1 MSDLAGLTAAELA
14 EAYARRDMS
23 PVEATR
29 AALDAIAERDA
40 ELNAFVL
47 VDADAAL
54 RDAAESQARWA
65 AGTQRG
71 PADGVPTS
79 VKDLERTRGWPTL
92 RGTWLADEAGPWPED
107 SPSVARLR
115 EAGAVLIGKT
125 TTPEFGWKGVTDS
138 PRFGITRNPCDPSL
152 TPGGSSGGS
161 SAAVAAGMGTWSVG
175 TDGGGSVRVPA
186 AFTGTVGFKPTGD
199 LISSYP
205 PGSNGLL
212 SHRGPITLS
221 VLDAALLLDVI
232 GRPDH
237 RDWAAL
243 PATDTSVADGI
254 EAGIGGLSIGYSPDL
269 GYGVND
275 PEVASLVAAAVGV
288 LAGLG
293 ARVTEIEPLFDD
305 PVDAFQTLWCAGVAR
320 TLKPYGP
327 DDLARV
333 DPALLDYA
341 ERGRGISA
349 VEYLDA
355 MAVCADLGL
364 RMARFHESYDLL
376 VTPTVPGVAFPA
388 GQNGPTPEQSKV
400 WTSWTPYTYPF
411 NMTRQPALSVP
422 CGRTRSGLPVGLQLV
437 GARHQ
442 DGRVLRA
449 GHAYEKET
457 GWSPVTEAA
466 RTRATR
472 ATQASGRGQQ
482 S

>member
-14 EAYARRDMS
+14 EAYARREVS

-29 AALDAIAERDA
+29 AALAAIAERDA

-47 VDADAAL
+47 VDADAAM
-54 RDAAESQARWA
+54 RDAAESEARWS
-65 AGTQRG
+65 AGAQRG
-71 PADGVPTS
+71 RADGVPTT

-138 PRFGITRNPCDPSL
+138 PRFGITRNPWDPSL

-186 AFTGTVGFKPTGD
+186 AFTGTVGLKPTGD
-199 LISSYP
+199 LISTYP
-205 PGSNGLL
+205 PGGNGLL

-221 VLDAALLLDVI
+221 VLDAAIMLDVI
-232 GRPDH
+232 ARPDH
-237 RDWAAL
+237 RDWAA
-243 PATDTSVADGI
+243 PPVRHGSFTDGI
-254 EAGIGGLSIGYSPDL
+254 EAGIEGLNIGYSPDL
-269 GYGVND
+269 GSGRND
-275 PEVASLVAAAVGV
+275 PEVASLVAEAVNV

-293 ARVTEIEPLFDD
+293 AHVSEIEPIFDD
-305 PVDAFQTLWCAGVAR
+305 PVEAFQTLWCAGVAR
-320 TLKPYGP
+320 TLRPYGP

-333 DPALLDYA
+333 EPALLEYA
-341 ERGRGISA
+341 EQGRGVSA
-349 VEYLDA
+349 VAYLDA
-355 MAVCADLGL
+355 MAVCAALGL
-364 RMARFHESYDLL
+364 RMARFHEWYDLL
-376 VTPTVPGVAFPA
+376 VTPTVPTVAFAA
-388 GQNGPTPEQSKV
+388 GRNGPTPEQSHV
-400 WTSWTPYTYPF
+400 WASWTPYTYPF

-422 CGRTRSGLPVGLQLV
+422 CGRTRAGLPVGLQMV

-442 DGRVLRA
+442 DALVLRA
-449 GHAYEKET
+449 GRAYERHT
-457 GWSPVTEAA
+457 GWSPVTEASRA
-466 RTRATR
+466 RAARARAAR
-472 ATQASGRGQQ
+472 ATQGQ
-482 S
+482 

>member
-1 MSDLAGLTAAELA
+1 MSDLAGTTAAELA
-14 EAYARRDMS
+14 EAYARRDTS

-29 AALDAIAERDA
+29 AALDAIKERDA

-47 VDADAAL
+47 VDEEAAL
-54 RDAAESQARWA
+54 RDAAESEARWS

-92 RGTWLADEAGPWPED
+92 RGTWLADESGPWPED

-138 PRFGITRNPCDPSL
+138 PRFGITRNPWNPAL

-161 SAAVAAGMGTWSVG
+161 AAAVVAGMGTWSVG

-199 LISSYP
+199 LIASYP

-243 PATDTSVADGI
+243 PATDSSVVDGI
-254 EAGIGGLSIGYSPDL
+254 ESGIKDLSIAYSPDL
-269 GYGVND
+269 GYGTND
-275 PEVASLVAAAVGV
+275 PEVAALVAEAINV
-288 LAGLG
+288 LSDLG
-293 ARVTEIEPLFDD
+293 ARITEINPLFDD

-320 TLKPYGP
+320 TLRPYGP

-333 DPALLDYA
+333 DPALLEYA
-341 ERGRGISA
+341 KRGRGISA

-388 GQNGPTPEQSKV
+388 GQNGPTPETSHV
-400 WTSWTPYTYPF
+400 WASWTPYTYPF

-422 CGRTRSGLPVGLQLV
+422 CGRTSSGLPVGLHMV
-437 GARHQ
+437 GPRHK
-442 DGRVLRA
+442 DARVLRA
-449 GHAYEKET
+449 GRAYEKKT

-466 RTRATR
+466 RTRA
-472 ATQASGRGQQ
+472 SGRGQQ